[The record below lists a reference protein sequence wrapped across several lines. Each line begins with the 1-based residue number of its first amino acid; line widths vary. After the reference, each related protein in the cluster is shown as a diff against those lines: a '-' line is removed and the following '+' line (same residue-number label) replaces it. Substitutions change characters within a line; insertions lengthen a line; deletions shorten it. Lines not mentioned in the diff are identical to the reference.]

1 VTQTSKHENFVMN
14 NKKKTLKPLLHAS
27 IAACVASMSGYVF
40 ANEQAPIKIGMML
53 PFSGVYAGLG
63 EAARNGLK
71 QALKENQNTISGRPI
86 EFIEMDTEAK
96 PARAPEITSS
106 LVDNQKADFIVGP
119 VHSGVAMGMIKS
131 IKGKDSIM
139 IIPNAGANTVTG
151 AFCQPN
157 VFRTSFSSWQTAYPM
172 GKEAFDM
179 GYKKVVTMSWN
190 YGFGKES
197 LAAFNESFTS
207 SGGEIVKKILVPF
220 PKTEFQSYLTE
231 IASIKPDAVFVF
243 FAGGGAVK
251 FVKDYDAMGLKGKIP
266 LLGSGFLTEGT
277 TKAQGPAS
285 EGVIT
290 TLHYADSLDNA
301 KNTAFRRQYQEQYGK
316 PADLFSVQ
324 GYDAGQLI
332 IDAVTAT
339 KGNTADK
346 DALIKQMEQLEIDSP
361 RGAFKFSKAHNPIQN
376 IYLRKVV
383 DGQNTVI
390 KVAQQNLEDPA
401 HGCKL

>member
-1 VTQTSKHENFVMN
+1 MN
-14 NKKKTLKPLLHAS
+14 NKKKTLTSVLSAT
-27 IAACVASMSGYVF
+27 VASCIISISSASF
-40 ANEQAPIKIGMML
+40 AADNSDPIKVGVML

-71 QALKENQNTISGRPI
+71 QALKENGNTIAGRPVQL
-86 EFIEMDTEAK
+86 IEMDTEAK

-106 LVDNQKADFIVGP
+106 LVDNQNADFVVGP
-119 VHSGVAMGMIKS
+119 VHSGVAMGMIKT

-139 IIPNAGANTVTG
+139 IIPNAGANAATG

-157 VFRTSFSSWQTAYPM
+157 VFRTSFSSWQTAFPM

-179 GYKKVVTMSWN
+179 GYKKIVTMSWN

-197 LAAFNESFTS
+197 LAAFNESFS
-207 SGGEIVKKILVPF
+207 AAGGEVVKEMLVPF

-251 FVKDYDAMGLKGKIP
+251 FVKDYDAMGLKSKIP

-285 EGVIT
+285 EGIIT
-290 TLHYADSLDNA
+290 TLHYADTLENE
-301 KNTAFRRQYQEQYGK
+301 KNINFRSSYQAAYGK
-316 PADLFSVQ
+316 PADLFAVQ

-332 IDAVTAT
+332 AAAVTAT
-339 KGNTADK
+339 NGNTSDK
-346 DALIKQMEQLEIDSP
+346 TALIKQMEQLEIDSP
-361 RGAFKFSKAHNPIQN
+361 RGAFRFSKAHNPIQPV
-376 IYLRKVV
+376 YLRKVV
-383 DGQNTVI
+383 NGQNTV
-390 KVAQQNLEDPA
+390 VSTPYESLEDPA
-401 HGCKL
+401 RGCKL

>member
-1 VTQTSKHENFVMN
+1 MN
-14 NKKKTLKPLLHAS
+14 NKKKFLKPLLHAS
-27 IAACVASMSGYVF
+27 IAAFIGSISSYAL
-40 ANEQAPIKIGMML
+40 ANNNEPIKIGMML

-63 EAARNGLK
+63 EATRNGLK
-71 QALKENQNTISGRPI
+71 QALKESGNSVAGRSI

-106 LVDNQKADFIVGP
+106 LVDNQKVDFIVGP

-139 IIPNAGANTVTG
+139 IIPNAGANAATG

-172 GKEAFDM
+172 GKEAYEM
-179 GYKKVVTMSWN
+179 GYKKIVTMSWN

-197 LAAFNESFTS
+197 LAAFNESFTAA
-207 SGGEIVKKILVPF
+207 GGEVIKKMLVPF

-251 FVKDYDAMGLKGKIP
+251 FVKDYSAMGLKGKIP

-290 TLHYADSLDNA
+290 TLHYADSLDNE
-301 KNTAFRRQYQEQYGK
+301 KNTAFRQKYEELFKK
-316 PADLFSVQ
+316 PADLFAVQ

-339 KGNTADK
+339 KGKTKDK
-346 DALIKQMEQLEIDSP
+346 NALIKEMEQLEINSP
-361 RGAFKFSKAHNPIQN
+361 RGAFKFSKAHNPIQS

-383 DGQNTVI
+383 NGQNTVI
-390 KVAQQNLEDPA
+390 KIAQENLEDPA
-401 HGCKL
+401 RGCKL

>member
-1 VTQTSKHENFVMN
+1 MN
-14 NKKKTLKPLLHAS
+14 NKKKIFLSVLPATV
-27 IAACVASMSGYVF
+27 AATIISMSTGSM
-40 ANEQAPIKIGMML
+40 AADSDPIKVGVML

-63 EAARNGLK
+63 ESTRNGLK
-71 QALKENQNTISGRPI
+71 QAIKEQGNNIAGRPV

-106 LVDNQKADFIVGP
+106 LVDNQQADFVIGP

-139 IIPNAGANTVTG
+139 IIPNAGANAATG

-157 VFRTSFSSWQTAYPM
+157 VFRTSFSSWQTAFPM
-172 GKEAFDM
+172 GKEAYDM
-179 GYKKVVTMSWN
+179 GYKKIVTMSWN

-197 LAAFNESFTS
+197 LEAFNESFTKA
-207 SGGEIVKKILVPF
+207 GGEVIKEMLVPF

-231 IASIKPDAVFVF
+231 IASINPDAVFVF

-277 TKAQGPAS
+277 TTAQGPAA
-285 EGVIT
+285 EEVIT
-290 TLHYADSLDNA
+290 TLHYADALDIP
-301 KNTAFRRQYQEQYGK
+301 KNKHFRQDYETLYGK
-316 PADLFSVQ
+316 PADLFAVQ

-332 IDAVTAT
+332 AQAVTAT
-339 KGNTADK
+339 QGNTSDK
-346 DALIKQMEQLEIDSP
+346 AALIEQMEQLEIDSP
-361 RGAFKFSKAHNPIQN
+361 RGAFHFSKSHNPIQT

-383 DGQNTVI
+383 DGQNTVV
-390 KVAQQNLEDPA
+390 KVAHENLEDPA
-401 HGCKL
+401 RGCRL

>member
-1 VTQTSKHENFVMN
+1 MN
-14 NKKKTLKPLLHAS
+14 NKKKAFQSVLPATV
-27 IAACVASMSGYVF
+27 AACLISMSSSAY
-40 ANEQAPIKIGMML
+40 AADNSDPIKVGVML

-63 EAARNGLK
+63 ESTRNGLK
-71 QALKENQNTISGRPI
+71 QALKEQGNTIAGRPV

-106 LVDNQKADFIVGP
+106 LVDNQHADFVVGP

-139 IIPNAGANTVTG
+139 IIPNAGANAATG

-157 VFRTSFSSWQTAYPM
+157 VFRTSFSSWQTAFPM
-172 GKEAFDM
+172 GKEAYDM
-179 GYKKVVTMSWN
+179 GYKKIVTMSWN

-197 LAAFNESFTS
+197 LAAFNESFTAA
-207 SGGEIVKKILVPF
+207 GGEVVKKMLVPF

-290 TLHYADSLDNA
+290 TLHYADTLDIE
-301 KNTAFRRQYQEQYGK
+301 KNTSFRQQYEALYGK
-316 PADLFSVQ
+316 PADLFAVQ

-332 IDAVTAT
+332 AAAVTAT
-339 KGNTADK
+339 EGNTSDK
-346 DALIKQMEQLEIDSP
+346 AALIKQMEQLEIDSP
-361 RGAFKFSKAHNPIQN
+361 RGAFHFSKAHNPIQT

-383 DGQNTVI
+383 NGQNTVI
-390 KVAQQNLEDPA
+390 KTALENLEDPA
-401 HGCKL
+401 RGCKL